1 MSPLTIDLG
10 VDVQVVDEPTVAAPP
25 TATDTMF
32 LIHSVAGSAS
42 PQTAQTIT
50 NNAQAKATYP
60 NEADIQ
66 AIADAFFNIGGGRM
80 IVVPQLAGEATPAVS
95 AAARI
100 TPQMGPGQVVV
111 PEVTVAT
118 NLTALRDWCWDN
130 NRLLIANPPDGA
142 NAAAVQAFEAALTD
156 STTAGKGRFTEVE
169 ADTILIPGLAPGTT
183 REVRASVIK
192 AALMARSDINTG
204 NPNLAAAGNH
214 TPNAAGQVAYAVGI
228 KAERSGAEQDTLAA
242 SQVNCFRTVNGMV
255 RAYGDFTI
263 ANLTNFPQWWNVSGS
278 RTMMALRALEA
289 AAAEELV
296 FGQVAG
302 DGLFLD
308 RYYGALAGVCAELQ
322 RKGAI
327 YGSDQKPGYSVD
339 VSSAV
344 NPIANIAQGIVTASL
359 KVKTSPSA
367 VDLEVTITR
376 RQLTQ
381 EV

>member
-1 MSPLTIDLG
+1 VSPLTIDLG

-32 LIHSVAGSAS
+32 LIHTVAGSAS
-42 PQTAQTIT
+42 PQTTQVIT

-66 AIADAFFNIGGGRM
+66 AISDAFFNIGGGRM
-80 IVVPQLAGEATPAVS
+80 IVCPQLAGDATPAVS

-111 PEVTVAT
+111 PEVTTAT

-130 NRLLIANPPDGA
+130 NRILIANPPDGA
-142 NAAAVQAFEAALTD
+142 NVAACQTFQAALTD
-156 STTAGKGRFTEVE
+156 ASKSKFTEIE

-183 REVRASVIK
+183 RDVRASVIK
-192 AALMARSDINTG
+192 AALMARSDIATG

-214 TPNAAGQVAYAVGI
+214 TPGAAGQVGYAVGI
-228 KAERSGAEQDTLAA
+228 KAEHTGAEQDTLAA
-242 SQVNCFRTVNGMV
+242 SQVNCFRTVNGQV
-255 RAYGDFTI
+255 RAYGDFT
-263 ANLTNFPQWWNVSGS
+263 AVNLATLPQWWNVSGS
-278 RTMMALRALEA
+278 RTIMALRALEQ

-308 RYYGALAGVCAELQ
+308 RYYGALAGVCADLQ

-327 YGSDQKPGYSVD
+327 YGNDQRPGYSVD
-339 VSSAV
+339 VSPAV
-344 NPIANIAQGIVTASL
+344 NPLANIAQGIVTGSI

-367 VDLEVTITR
+367 VDLEITIVR

>member
-32 LIHSVAGSAS
+32 LIHTVAGSGS
-42 PQTAQTIT
+42 PQTAQVVT
-50 NNAQAKATYP
+50 NNAQAKALYP
-60 NEADIQ
+60 AETDIQ
-66 AIADAFFNIGGGRM
+66 AISDAFFNIGGGKM
-80 IVVPQLAGEATPAVS
+80 IVVPQLAGDATPAVS

-111 PEVTVAT
+111 PEVTTAV

-130 NRLLIANPPDGA
+130 NRLLIANPADGA
-142 NAAAVQAFEAALTD
+142 NAAACQALQAALTD
-156 STTAGKGRFTEVE
+156 ASKSKFTEIE
-169 ADTILIPGLAPGTT
+169 ADTILIPGSAPGTT

-214 TPNAAGQVAYAVGI
+214 TPNAAGQVQYAVGI
-228 KAERSGAEQDTLAA
+228 KAERSGSEQDTLAA
-242 SQVNCFRTVNGMV
+242 SQVNCFRTVNGFV
-255 RAYGDFTI
+255 RAYGDFT
-263 ANLTNFPQWWNVSGS
+263 AVNLTTLPQWWNVSGS
-278 RTMMALRALEA
+278 RTIMALRALEA
-289 AAAEELV
+289 AQAEELL
-296 FGQVAG
+296 FGQVAA

-308 RYYGALAGVCAELQ
+308 RYYGALAGVCADLQ

-327 YGSDQKPGYSVD
+327 YGNDQRPGYSID

-344 NPIANIAQGIVTASL
+344 NPIANLAQGIVTSSI

-367 VDLEVTITR
+367 VDLEITITR

>member
-32 LIHSVAGSAS
+32 LIHTVAGSAS

-50 NNAQAKATYP
+50 SNAQAKSTYP
-60 NEADIQ
+60 NEADIL
-66 AIADAFFNIGGGRM
+66 ACADAFFNIGGGRM
-80 IVVPQLAGEATPAVS
+80 IVIPQLAGDATPAVS

-111 PEVTVAT
+111 PEVTTAT

-130 NRLLIANPPDGA
+130 NRILIANPPDGA
-142 NAAAVQAFEAALTD
+142 NLAAVQAFQTALTD
-156 STTAGKGRFTEVE
+156 ASKSKFTEIE
-169 ADTILIPGLAPGTT
+169 ADTILIPGLATGTT
-183 REVRASVIK
+183 REVRASVVK

-214 TPNAAGQVAYAVGI
+214 TPNAAGQVNYAVGI
-228 KAERSGAEQDTLAA
+228 KAEKDGVTQDAFAA
-242 SQVNCFRTVNGMV
+242 AQVNCFRTVNGAV
-255 RAYGDFTI
+255 RAYGDFT
-263 ANLTNFPQWWNVSGS
+263 AVNLTNLPQWWNVSGS
-278 RTMMALRALEA
+278 RTIMAIRAAEQA
-289 AAAEELV
+289 QAEELL
-296 FGQVAG
+296 FGQVAA

-308 RYYGALAGVCAELQ
+308 RYNGALSGVLADMQ

-327 YGSDQKPGYSVD
+327 YGNDQRPGYSVD
-339 VSSAV
+339 VSPAV
-344 NPIANIAQGIVTASL
+344 NPIANIAQGIVTATI